1 MRNNLA
7 QTKKLDAATATK
19 AGERTDVWQGP
30 NSGSPVHSLQ
40 ERLWNEFDSEREQ
53 AVFDSFSAKQA
64 VAPSRTN
71 WLKTP
76 VLVLSGA
83 VGGWALFYAG
93 SIAGLY

>member
-7 QTKKLDAATATK
+7 YKNKGDAATATK
-19 AGERTDVWQGP
+19 AGASVDAWQGP
-30 NSGSPVHSLQ
+30 AAGSPVHSLQ

-64 VAPSRTN
+64 VAPSRIR
-71 WLKTP
+71 WMMTP
-76 VLVLSGA
+76 ALILSGA

-93 SIAGLY
+93 SVAGLY